1 MKQNNNTLE
10 DLKTNYESV
19 SMSDA
24 AYQKMLQRMED
35 GRKDRMKNSKQKTR
49 RAWIAAAA
57 AAIALCVLPNTSS
70 EIAYAMNNIPVLG
83 HFFQVV
89 TFREYEYASE
99 KNIADVTIPE
109 LQLTEPSASTNQAA
123 ASAEQIN
130 HEIQEI
136 ADRYITEFETN
147 IADGNHQDID
157 ISYEILKST
166 DDYFT
171 LKLICAQTGAD
182 GYEEDYF
189 YTISTQTGERLSLN
203 DFFRENSDY
212 QAVISQYIKNQMRKQ
227 MEADETIRYWI
238 DDEDMPEFN
247 FTGITNDTAFYINA
261 DGNFVICFQE
271 GEVAPMYMG
280 TVEFEIPAEILSS
293 KIK

>member
-1 MKQNNNTLE
+1 MKQYNTSLE
-10 DLKTNYESV
+10 NLKTTYDSV

-35 GRKDRMKNSKQKTR
+35 GRNDRKKQSRQKTR

-89 TFREYEYASE
+89 TIREYEYESE
-99 KNIADVTIPE
+99 KNFANVTIPE
-109 LQLTEPSASTNQAA
+109 LQEEQNTASTK
-123 ASAEQIN
+123 QIN
-130 HEIQEI
+130 REIQEI
-136 ADRYITEFETN
+136 ADRYITEFEAN
-147 IADGNHQDID
+147 IADGNHQDLD
-157 ISYEILKST
+157 ISYEILQST
-166 DDYFT
+166 EDYFT

-189 YTISTQTGERLSLN
+189 YTLSTQTGEQLSLG
-203 DFFRENSDY
+203 DFFPENSDY
-212 QAVISQYIKNQMRKQ
+212 KALISQYIKNQMREQ
-227 MEADETIRYWI
+227 MKSDETIRYWI

-247 FTGITNDTAFYINA
+247 FTGITDDTAFYINEA
-261 DGNFVICFQE
+261 GNFVICFQE